1 MEKKEDR
8 RITMTKRMLKD
19 ALIEILQEK
28 DIYHVSVR
36 ELCDKAD
43 VNRTTFYK
51 YYGNQFELL
60 TDMEKDM
67 LDYLSQT
74 VKKNEEDQEKIVSSA
89 CAYLEKNLEFAR
101 MIFNNNVDPDFA
113 RKLFAL
119 ESVKASTLKKY
130 YDSKNETELE
140 YIYNFLT
147 YGIFRLIHVW
157 LNKEMRESPE
167 EFARMVMRLLMK
179 D

>member
-1 MEKKEDR
+1 MERKEDR
-8 RITMTKRMLKD
+8 RITMTRKMLKE
-19 ALIEILQEK
+19 ALIELLKEK

-51 YYGNQFELL
+51 YYGNQFDLL

-74 VKKNEEDQEKIVSSA
+74 IKSNTEEPEKIVSSA
-89 CAYLEKNLEFAR
+89 CSYLEKNIEFSR
-101 MIFNNNVDPDFA
+101 LIFNNNVDPDFA
-113 RKLFAL
+113 SKLFAM
-119 ESVKASTLKKY
+119 ESLKKQTLQKF

-140 YIYNFLT
+140 YIYQFLT
-147 YGIFRLIHVW
+147 CGIFSLIHLW
-157 LNKEMRESPE
+157 LNKEVRESPE
-167 EFARMVMRLLMK
+167 AFARMVMRMLHRN
-179 D
+179 